1 MDGVKHF
8 SEFFQNKKELP
19 KFDKKELLNDF
30 FLEEDLNTESESED
44 TGRRTAISN
53 FPHIAKEESDKRD
66 QRIEKSYK
74 EDPDGMYPRDDQRY
88 DDSSDSQGGWQDG
101 MGAPPSNESNLIDRD
116 EVEQLIQREI
126 QRIKNQNVEE
136 NRVNESQEI
145 TLPEQEE
152 QEEYEEEQIV
162 ESNTEYYKVYADKS
176 ETFSCEIE
184 LEGANLKDT
193 EVRLVLESDNWNLM
207 FPGEIDRNGKVTI
220 PIRKLNIFEEGTKGK
235 IKMEVIAE
243 GTVFTPWEDDFEV
256 KMSKK
261 VMVKFNESKSTT
273 KPKTFTKPGV
283 KVNFKK

>member
-8 SEFFQNKKELP
+8 SDFFQNKKELP
-19 KFDKKELLNDF
+19 KFDRNELLNDF
-30 FLEEDLNTESESED
+30 FLEEDLNTESED
-44 TGRRTAISN
+44 IGRRTAVSN

-66 QRIEKSYK
+66 QRIERSYE
-74 EDPDGMYPRDDQRY
+74 EDPDGMYPRDDERY
-88 DDSSDSQGGWQDG
+88 DTSDSQGGWQDG
-101 MGAPPSNESNLIDRD
+101 MGEPPSNNESNFVDRD
-116 EVEQLIQREI
+116 EIEHLIQREI
-126 QRIKNQNVEE
+126 QRLKSQTIDE
-136 NRVNESQEI
+136 NKVNESQDI
-145 TLPEQEE
+145 VLPE
-152 QEEYEEEQIV
+152 EEEEV
-162 ESNTEYYKVYADKS
+162 FESNTEYYKVYADKS

-207 FPGEIDRNGKVTI
+207 FQGEIDINGKVTI

-261 VMVKFNESKSTT
+261 VMVKFNENKSVP
-273 KPKTFTKPGV
+273 KPKTITKPGV

>member
-53 FPHIAKEESDKRD
+53 LPHIAKEESDKRD

-126 QRIKNQNVEE
+126 QRIKNQTIEE

-145 TLPEQEE
+145 TLPEQED
-152 QEEYEEEQIV
+152 EEYEEEQIV

-207 FPGEIDRNGKVTI
+207 FPGEIDKNGKVTI

>member
-8 SEFFQNKKELP
+8 SDFFQNKKELP
-19 KFDKKELLNDF
+19 KFDRNELLNDF
-30 FLEEDLNTESESED
+30 FLEEDLNTESED
-44 TGRRTAISN
+44 IGRRTAVSN

-66 QRIEKSYK
+66 QRIERSYE
-74 EDPDGMYPRDDQRY
+74 EDPDGMYPRDDERY
-88 DDSSDSQGGWQDG
+88 DTSDSQGGWQDG
-101 MGAPPSNESNLIDRD
+101 MGEPPSNNESNFVDRD
-116 EVEQLIQREI
+116 EIEHLIQREI
-126 QRIKNQNVEE
+126 QRLKSQTIDE
-136 NRVNESQEI
+136 NKVNESQDI
-145 TLPEQEE
+145 VLPE
-152 QEEYEEEQIV
+152 EEEEEEV
-162 ESNTEYYKVYADKS
+162 FESNTEYYKVYADKS

-207 FPGEIDRNGKVTI
+207 FQGEIDINGKVTI

-261 VMVKFNESKSTT
+261 VMVKFNENKSVP
-273 KPKTFTKPGV
+273 KPKTITKPGV

>member
-8 SEFFQNKKELP
+8 SDFFKNNGKKELP
-19 KFDKKELLNDF
+19 KFDKEDILNDF
-30 FLEEDLNTESESED
+30 FINESDEDIVQNELSSEGNQSQIEEVDTQEEIENQETELNTESESFTKDEVD
-44 TGRRTAISN
+44 LMIQKEVERIKKETLAEFKANESKVIEL
-53 FPHIAKEESDKRD
+53 PIIEEPIKEEH
-66 QRIEKSYK
+66 
-74 EDPDGMYPRDDQRY
+74 
-88 DDSSDSQGGWQDG
+88 
-101 MGAPPSNESNLIDRD
+101 
-116 EVEQLIQREI
+116 
-126 QRIKNQNVEE
+126 EE
-136 NRVNESQEI
+136 
-145 TLPEQEE
+145 
-152 QEEYEEEQIV
+152 EEEQIT
-162 ESNTEYYKVYADKS
+162 ENSNSDYYKVYADKA
-176 ETFSCEIE
+176 ETFSCDIE

-261 VMVKFNESKSTT
+261 VMVKFNENKTT
-273 KPKTFTKPGV
+273 SNKPKTFTKPGV

>member
-8 SEFFQNKKELP
+8 SDFFQNKKELP
-19 KFDKKELLNDF
+19 KFDKNELLNDF
-30 FLEEDLNTESESED
+30 FLEEDLNTESENI
-44 TGRRTAISN
+44 GRRTAVSN

-66 QRIEKSYK
+66 QRIERSYK
-74 EDPDGMYPRDDQRY
+74 EDPDGMYPRDDERY
-88 DDSSDSQGGWQDG
+88 DTSDSQGGWQDG
-101 MGAPPSNESNLIDRD
+101 MGEPPSNNESNFVDRD
-116 EVEQLIQREI
+116 EIEHLIQREI
-126 QRIKNQNVEE
+126 QRLKSQTIDE
-136 NRVNESQEI
+136 NKVNESQDI
-145 TLPEQEE
+145 VLPE
-152 QEEYEEEQIV
+152 EEEEV
-162 ESNTEYYKVYADKS
+162 FESNTEYYKVYADKA

-207 FPGEIDRNGKVTI
+207 FQGEIDINGKVTI

-261 VMVKFNESKSTT
+261 VMVKFNENKSIP
-273 KPKTFTKPGV
+273 KPKTITKPGV

>member
-8 SEFFQNKKELP
+8 SDFFQNKKELP
-19 KFDKKELLNDF
+19 KFDRNELLNDF
-30 FLEEDLNTESESED
+30 FLEEDLNTESED
-44 TGRRTAISN
+44 IGRRTAVSN

-66 QRIEKSYK
+66 QRIERSYE
-74 EDPDGMYPRDDQRY
+74 EDPDGMYPRDDERY
-88 DDSSDSQGGWQDG
+88 DTSDSQGGWQDG
-101 MGAPPSNESNLIDRD
+101 MGEPPSNNESNFVDRD
-116 EVEQLIQREI
+116 EIEHLIQREI
-126 QRIKNQNVEE
+126 QRLKSQTIDE
-136 NRVNESQEI
+136 NKVNESQDI
-145 TLPEQEE
+145 VLPE
-152 QEEYEEEQIV
+152 EEEEV
-162 ESNTEYYKVYADKS
+162 FESNTEYYKVYADKA

-207 FPGEIDRNGKVTI
+207 FQGEIDINGKVTI

-261 VMVKFNESKSTT
+261 VMVKFNENKSIP
-273 KPKTFTKPGV
+273 KPKTITKPGV